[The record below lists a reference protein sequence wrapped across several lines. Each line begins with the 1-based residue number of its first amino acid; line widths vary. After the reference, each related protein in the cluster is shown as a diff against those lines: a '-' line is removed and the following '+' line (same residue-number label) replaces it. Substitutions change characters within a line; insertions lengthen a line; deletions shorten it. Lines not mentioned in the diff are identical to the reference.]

1 MGQVSQQR
9 AGLGSDPALV
19 RLLVGLAGHEVREP
33 RQATADQLSQWFGWT
48 DAISLSAAL
57 DGQPA
62 GAPSAARAARGGA
75 EERECTRLRAA
86 LARSITEDAT
96 WQPLGAGAAAA
107 PDFAPYRR
115 RYLAQQQA
123 LDAAVGA
130 QRGRLR
136 ARLAAGSAAM
146 ARLAAVDVVME
157 QVLAARERSLLAAV
171 PGLLERH
178 FERLRPAEA
187 DPAGETGA
195 DAPDAARPRA
205 WLDRF
210 HQDIRNVL
218 LAELDFRFQPVDGL
232 LDALRA
238 GQPECHE

>member
-1 MGQVSQQR
+1 
-9 AGLGSDPALV
+9 
-19 RLLVGLAGHEVREP
+19 
-33 RQATADQLSQWFGWT
+33 
-48 DAISLSAAL
+48 
-57 DGQPA
+57 
-62 GAPSAARAARGGA
+62 
-75 EERECTRLRAA
+75 
-86 LARSITEDAT
+86 
-96 WQPLGAGAAAA
+96 
-107 PDFAPYRR
+107 
-115 RYLAQQQA
+115 
-123 LDAAVGA
+123 
-130 QRGRLR
+130 
-136 ARLAAGSAAM
+136 M

-157 QVLAARERSLLAAV
+157 QVLAGRERSLLAAV